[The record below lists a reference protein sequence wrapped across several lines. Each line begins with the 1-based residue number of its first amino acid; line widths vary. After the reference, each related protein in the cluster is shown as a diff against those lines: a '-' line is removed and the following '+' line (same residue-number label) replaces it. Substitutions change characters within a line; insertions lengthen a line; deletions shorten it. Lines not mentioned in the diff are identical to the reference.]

1 VPESSAN
8 APLIL
13 FDGVCNLCSGA
24 VQFVIRR
31 DPRARFRFASLQSA
45 AAKAALARTGVL
57 GPLPDS
63 IVLVHG
69 GRVRVKSAAALAIVR
84 GMRLPWP
91 LLAVFWLVPYPLR
104 DLVYGWVARN
114 RYRWFGRTDQCWVP
128 TPALRAR
135 FLDADES
142 PANAAGR

>member
-1 VPESSAN
+1 VPESPES

-31 DPRARFRFASLQSA
+31 DGRARFRFASLQSA
-45 AAKAALARTGVL
+45 AGKAALARAGVV

-63 IVLVHG
+63 IVVVRG
-69 GRVRVKSAAALAIVR
+69 GRVLVKSAAALAIAR

-91 LLAVFWLVPYPLR
+91 LLSVFWLVPYPLR
-104 DLVYGWVARN
+104 DLVYDWIAKN
-114 RYRWFGRTDQCWVP
+114 RYRWFGKTEQCWVP

-142 PANAAGR
+142 QPRGAER